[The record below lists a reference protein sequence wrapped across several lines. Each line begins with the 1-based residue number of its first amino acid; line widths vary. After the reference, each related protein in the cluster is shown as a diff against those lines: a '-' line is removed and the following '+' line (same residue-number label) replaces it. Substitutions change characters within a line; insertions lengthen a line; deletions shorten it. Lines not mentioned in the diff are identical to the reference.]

1 MRLLRMARLSTSPIP
16 RWLKVIVTVALAI
29 MPLSATLQA
38 QSITLDSLGTYE
50 ASYRTFMVQK
60 WKADRKEFTIT
71 TRKKWWYYLPSPG
84 WSFRS
89 PSISLNTG
97 VIAQIDRD
105 KLTLAARLE
114 ALDARYQVE
123 YTETLARI
131 STEYRKLV
139 VRSEQLDRERRLLA
153 KLLAIQRINDEAFN
167 KQQLSPQDHLQVS
180 YEYERAV
187 SEFRRKESELA
198 ITALDFFSLCRFN
211 LPTKQLIDVAS
222 SDPCPA
228 STDRDF
234 SLTVASDV
242 PIRPTTR

>member
-1 MRLLRMARLSTSPIP
+1 MARLSTSPIP
-16 RWLKVIVTVALAI
+16 RWVKVIVTAALGI
-29 MPLSATLQA
+29 MPLSTTLQA

-89 PSISLNTG
+89 PSIGLNTG

-105 KLTLAARLE
+105 KLTLTARLE

-123 YTETLARI
+123 YVETLARI
-131 STEYRKLV
+131 SREYRKLL
-139 VRSEQLDRERRLLA
+139 VRAEQLDRERRLLA

-167 KQQLSPQDHLQVS
+167 RQQLSPQEHLQVS

-187 SEFRRKESELA
+187 SELRRKESELTLA
-198 ITALDFFSLCRFN
+198 VLDFFSLCRFN
-211 LPTKQLIDVAS
+211 LPTKQLIDIAS

-228 STDRDF
+228 STERDF
-234 SLTVASDV
+234 SLTVMSEL
-242 PIRPTTR
+242 TTR